1 MKKYIL
7 TIAIIA
13 ACYVSSGQTNETLN
27 FADAS
32 TGGAEAIATAFREQ
46 RSGVQV
52 AGEGVVVRILPDDS
66 DGPRHQRFIL
76 SLASGQTLLVAHN
89 IDIAPRLTSLKSGD
103 LVAFNGVY
111 EWNAKGGTVHWTHR
125 DPSGRHPGGVAQAQW
140 PNLPV
145 EGVVPFNNTME
156 RTAPKDHGPRRRAQE
171 MMRATPTIASRPAAQ
186 LGR

>member
-125 DPSGRHPGGVAQAQW
+125 DPSGRRRERVGDPVPSARTPPRSRLSSPAEPSCRSADGGPG
-140 PNLPV
+140 
-145 EGVVPFNNTME
+145 
-156 RTAPKDHGPRRRAQE
+156 
-171 MMRATPTIASRPAAQ
+171 
-186 LGR
+186 

>member
-1 MKKYIL
+1 LVVRRHGHAASIVIRAGKAAIEDEMKKYIFA
-7 TIAIIA
+7 IAIIA
-13 ACYVSSGQTNETLN
+13 VCYVGSGHTNETLN

-32 TGGAEAIATAFREQ
+32 TARAEAIATAFREQ

-66 DGPRHQRFIL
+66 DGHRHQRFIL

-125 DPSGRHPGGVAQAQW
+125 DPTRRHPGGWLKHSGQTYQ
-140 PNLPV
+140 
-145 EGVVPFNNTME
+145 
-156 RTAPKDHGPRRRAQE
+156 
-171 MMRATPTIASRPAAQ
+171 
-186 LGR
+186 